1 MKPPSLDHLKDE
13 ELLTAYQEIL
23 RAKPQL
29 PHFRRARLA
38 ILDLLEARGREAD
51 ALVARLKTQLPVLNG
66 GQTNGS

>member
-1 MKPPSLDHLKDE
+1 MKPPSLDHFTDE
-13 ELLTAYQEIL
+13 QLVASYKSIL
-23 RAKPQL
+23 AAKPHL
-29 PHFRRARLA
+29 PHFRRARLV

>member
-23 RAKPQL
+23 KAKPQL

-38 ILDLLEARGREAD
+38 ILDLLEARGAD
-51 ALVARLKTQLPVLNG
+51 AFVARLKAQLPAKAEDVKC
-66 GQTNGS
+66 